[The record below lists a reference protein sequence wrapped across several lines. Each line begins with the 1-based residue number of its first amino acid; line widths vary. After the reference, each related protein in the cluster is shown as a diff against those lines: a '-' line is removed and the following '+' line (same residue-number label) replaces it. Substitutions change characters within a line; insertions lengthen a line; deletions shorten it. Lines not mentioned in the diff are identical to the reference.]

1 MFNARVS
8 RILRRLMQTVEDT
21 PEALGYL
28 GARADTEYTVDDG
41 VVWADEDKP
50 DFVRE
55 GLKGWREL

>member
-1 MFNARVS
+1 
-8 RILRRLMQTVEDT
+8 MQTVEDT